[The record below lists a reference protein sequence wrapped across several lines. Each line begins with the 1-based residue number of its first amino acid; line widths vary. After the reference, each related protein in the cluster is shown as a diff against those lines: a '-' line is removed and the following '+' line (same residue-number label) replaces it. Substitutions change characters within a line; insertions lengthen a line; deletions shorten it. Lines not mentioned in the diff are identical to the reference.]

1 MGVKETH
8 GGPGTNSKQ
17 KVVSK
22 SREGMFKRDIKVPK
36 VNQNPGPAH
45 YFQNG
50 IFDADKTRK
59 NAHEFP
65 RKVRV
70 TIEDHIRPDY
80 DGSAFYED
88 KGPGVKIK
96 IRGAL
101 ISNTTNED
109 PVDHTTI
116 DHTVDR

>member
-50 IFDADKTRK
+50 IFDADKFMLGDRSNILDDGVERK
-59 NAHEFP
+59 
-65 RKVRV
+65 
-70 TIEDHIRPDY
+70 IERMDVMDA
-80 DGSAFYED
+80 DD
-88 KGPGVKIK
+88 
-96 IRGAL
+96 
-101 ISNTTNED
+101 
-109 PVDHTTI
+109 
-116 DHTVDR
+116 

>member
-1 MGVKETH
+1 MGVKDTD
-8 GGPGTNSKQ
+8 GGPGTYTKSKS
-17 KVVSK
+17 VSK
-22 SREGMFKRDIKVPK
+22 SREGMFKRDIKIPK
-36 VNQNPGPAH
+36 VNQNPGPAA
-45 YFQNG
+45 YFQDG

-59 NAHEFP
+59 HAHEFP
-65 RKVRV
+65 RKVRT

-96 IRGAL
+96 IRGAM
-101 ISNTTNED
+101 ISNTTN
-109 PVDHTTI
+109 V